1 MSAISAWLERL
12 GGRAEPLAAARWVVV
27 DCETSGLD
35 AARDRLISIG
45 AVAVRGG
52 LLELSENYDAVLRQ
66 ERASEP
72 GNILVHGIGG
82 SAQTS
87 GREPREALE
96 GFGAFAGE
104 DLMVAFHAPFDRAML
119 ERAMRNFAGR
129 RWRRRWLDLAQVM
142 PALEPRHARSCKA
155 LDDWLA
161 VHRIAHP
168 GRHDALGDACATAQ
182 LLLVALSAAA
192 AQGVRSVGEML
203 ALEKGARW
211 LA

>member
-1 MSAISAWLERL
+1 LRRL
-12 GGRAEPLAAARWVVV
+12 RGGAEPLAGARWVVV

-45 AVAVRGG
+45 AVAVRGSR
-52 LLELSENYDAVLRQ
+52 LELTESYAAVLRQ
-66 ERASEP
+66 ARASEA
-72 GNILVHGIGG
+72 GNILIHGIGG
-82 SAQTS
+82 SAQIS
-87 GREPREALE
+87 GQAPREALE
-96 GFGAFAGE
+96 GFGTFAAE
-104 DLMVAFHAPFDRAML
+104 DVLVAFHAPFDRAML
-119 ERAMRNFAGR
+119 ERAMRDFGGR